1 MKRIGKFPIEIFC
14 CDFEN
19 HTETAQLAYRQ
30 QYCRYIKGTCV
41 KPRKSEPS
49 IKVGICSLG
58 STINK
63 GKEIYPVII
72 CPQRFK
78 EESMFE
84 TIRQKYLSDWKNV
97 IGIGV

>member
-63 GKEIYPVII
+63 GKEIYPASYA
-72 CPQRFK
+72 RNDSK
-78 EESMFE
+78 
-84 TIRQKYLSDWKNV
+84 KNPCLKQSGKNISL
-97 IGIGV
+97 IGKT